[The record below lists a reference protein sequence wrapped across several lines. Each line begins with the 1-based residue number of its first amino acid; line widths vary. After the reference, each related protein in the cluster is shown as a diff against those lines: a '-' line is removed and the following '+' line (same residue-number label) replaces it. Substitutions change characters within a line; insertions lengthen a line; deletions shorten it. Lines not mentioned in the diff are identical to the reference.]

1 MEHLDLDKHCLD
13 TFIPLDEN
21 ANPPDYDGMVPGDF
35 VETLSL
41 SLENDEQSEDSENE
55 EQTA

>member
-1 MEHLDLDKHCLD
+1 VDHLDLDEHCLD
-13 TFIPLDEN
+13 TFIQLDEN

-41 SLENDEQSEDSENE
+41 SLENENE
-55 EQTA
+55 TG